1 MGLFLRTSREY
12 NRRVVMQGHTGYI
25 VAQSRNLDG
34 LRVDLVITSVF
45 EGSHFVRTEC
55 FIHRVA
61 ELSMPAGFS
70 LL

>member
-1 MGLFLRTSREY
+1 
-12 NRRVVMQGHTGYI
+12 MQGHTGYI